1 MPFENRL
8 RVLIAEKSL
17 KEKRRLTLREIAQEA
32 GVPKSVLSLYI
43 GQNVKRFD
51 VETLE
56 KLCRY
61 FDVKDVSELLVYS
74 PEPPSSK
81 KAAHK

>member
-17 KEKRRLTLREIAQEA
+17 RDKRRLTLREIEKEA

-43 GQNVKRFD
+43 RQGAKRLD
-51 VETLE
+51 LDTLE
-56 KLCRY
+56 KLARY
-61 FDVKDVSELLVYS
+61 FEIKDIGELLVYY
-74 PEPPSSK
+74 PPK
-81 KAAHK
+81 KS